1 MFFVRLW
8 VAQSHS
14 AKCFLCGKKRTQ
26 YSTNRLKRI
35 NIETLGYCYIELDK
49 LIVKSDARVCVSHTY
64 PNSGKIKEDHYS
76 IHKDHL
82 DRSTRLMSVPK
93 ESQLMFESI
102 LVYQETKYR
111 DIFEKFKDM
120 DSLKDE
126 HCIKITGWK
135 KNVFS
140 DFIEYLTDIKST
152 ETRTKEEIVAIYR
165 YWLRKGMT
173 QSCNALYKNDS
184 TSQQMISY
192 YLDMVRVSV
201 HKNFVPIFLGC
212 KEDRSFFLK
221 HRTETSKIC
230 YDLKENDLC
239 FIADGTYIKFN
250 KSRNHQFQYN
260 SWSSHKKKNLM
271 KPMIVCCPDGY
282 IVDAYGPFFATLN
295 DANIMDIVLN
305 GDELFNQMVSEYEG
319 TCFVLDRGILTDK
332 SHYSYFI

>member
-111 DIFEKFKDM
+111 DISMKLS
-120 DSLKDE
+120 SLLEASEPLLPVHPRLCGDVALTTTLSE
-126 HCIKITGWK
+126 ISAFGTNTWRNCYA
-135 KNVFS
+135 KNGEGRFT
-140 DFIEYLTDIKST
+140 IY
-152 ETRTKEEIVAIYR
+152 AI
-165 YWLRKGMT
+165 
-173 QSCNALYKNDS
+173 
-184 TSQQMISY
+184 
-192 YLDMVRVSV
+192 SV
-201 HKNFVPIFLGC
+201 L
-212 KEDRSFFLK
+212 
-221 HRTETSKIC
+221 
-230 YDLKENDLC
+230 
-239 FIADGTYIKFN
+239 
-250 KSRNHQFQYN
+250 
-260 SWSSHKKKNLM
+260 
-271 KPMIVCCPDGY
+271 
-282 IVDAYGPFFATLN
+282 
-295 DANIMDIVLN
+295 
-305 GDELFNQMVSEYEG
+305 
-319 TCFVLDRGILTDK
+319 
-332 SHYSYFI
+332 